1 MELGPG
7 EEVAERDDAV
17 AARRRHRALLGANRL
32 PQLGLGLGLGLQLGA
47 SRLRELGTRE
57 VTPPG

>member
-17 AARRRHRALLGANRL
+17 AARRRHRALVRVRVSVRVRLARANLTLG
-32 PQLGLGLGLGLQLGA
+32 
-47 SRLRELGTRE
+47 
-57 VTPPG
+57 